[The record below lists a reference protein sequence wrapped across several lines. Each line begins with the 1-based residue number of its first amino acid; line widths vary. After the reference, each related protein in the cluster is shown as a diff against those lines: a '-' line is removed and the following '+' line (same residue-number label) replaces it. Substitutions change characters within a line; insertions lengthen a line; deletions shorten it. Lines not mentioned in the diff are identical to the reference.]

1 MLIDGKLP
9 DMQKANHQASNPVQ
23 EAASANQHPKN
34 AIPERNALSEQ
45 EPRSSAAHAAAQAKM
60 TPPGEDS
67 DLASEPQIPSQ
78 PTNDQERA
86 ELASVLGAEMFK
98 RSPKLSRLLTYV
110 CDKYF
115 SGEGDELKEYSIA
128 VDVLGRDTEFDPQLD
143 AVVRVDTHHLRK
155 RLKQYYAGEGSSHDI
170 QIVVPTG
177 QYAPKFI
184 LSPKSTVPPSA
195 ETPEG
200 ELGDEAL
207 GAVIDNGDERVTA
220 AEGEEESQKAATGR
234 RVWLVIGLSVA
245 AVTAALLWLAIGR
258 SHQTDTDAARG
269 TGIAASPAGDP
280 AQNKS
285 VSAVVLAGE
294 TEGIRILAG
303 DHKGNYVDK
312 AGHTWLSDRYFTG
325 GETFRHSRE
334 IWRTEDPE
342 IFRSGRQGQFVY
354 EVPLNPGTYELHLYF
369 AETGVE
375 SEGLRS
381 VSLAING
388 LPVSTL
394 DVASDAD
401 GVNTATV
408 KIFKNVSPAKD
419 GILHLTFQGTGPSFV
434 NALEVLPG
442 TPGKM
447 LPVRLTA
454 RDAIYRDHLGQIWM
468 PDQYFLGG
476 RRSTR
481 RTPIEGTA
489 DPELYIAQRF
499 GHFSYSIPV
508 VEGGH
513 YAITLRFAETYFTPP
528 ESVGGVGSRVFD
540 VYCNGTTL
548 LKDFDIL
555 KETGGVGNRT
565 VVKVFHNVPA
575 SPQGKI
581 NLSFVPITNY
591 ALVTAIEVTEE

>member
-1 MLIDGKLP
+1 MG
-9 DMQKANHQASNPVQ
+9 
-23 EAASANQHPKN
+23 
-34 AIPERNALSEQ
+34 
-45 EPRSSAAHAAAQAKM
+45 
-60 TPPGEDS
+60 
-67 DLASEPQIPSQ
+67 Q
-78 PTNDQERA
+78 PTNEQERA
-86 ELASVLGAEMFK
+86 ELASILGTEVFK

-115 SGEGDELKEYSIA
+115 NGETDELKEYSIA

-155 RLKQYYAGEGSSHDI
+155 RLKEYYASEGSSHQV
-170 QIVVPTG
+170 QIVIPTG
-177 QYAPKFI
+177 QYAPKFV
-184 LSPKSTVPPSA
+184 LSPKSILPQPT
-195 ETPEG
+195 
-200 ELGDEAL
+200 
-207 GAVIDNGDERVTA
+207 
-220 AEGEEESQKAATGR
+220 ESQEKELADEVPTSAGESSGESDDAPQKA
-234 RVWLVIGLSVA
+234 SVA
-245 AVTAALLWLAIGR
+245 ARLWLTIGLVVAMAAAVWLWPVGR
-258 SHQTDTDAARG
+258 SHQTDTENTAQSRAAG
-269 TGIAASPAGDP
+269 VVASHGDDTT
-280 AQNKS
+280 QNKTG
-285 VSAVVLAGE
+285 SASALAGG

-312 AGHTWLSDRYFTG
+312 TGHVWLPDRYFTG

-334 IWRTEDPE
+334 IARTQDPE

-354 EVPLNPGTYELHLYF
+354 EIPLNPGSYELHLYF

-375 SEGLRS
+375 SEALRS

-394 DVASDAD
+394 DVASDAE
-401 GVNTATV
+401 GVNTATM
-408 KIFKNVSPAKD
+408 KIFKNVAPAKD

-447 LPVRLTA
+447 LPVRFTA
-454 RDAIYRDHLGQIWM
+454 RDTIYRDHLGQVWM
-468 PDQYFLGG
+468 PDQYSLGG

-481 RTPIEGTA
+481 RTPIEDTA

-508 VEGGH
+508 VEGGR
-513 YAITLRFAETYFTPP
+513 YAITLHFAETYFTPP
-528 ESVGGVGSRVFD
+528 ESVGGIGSRVFD

-555 KETGGVGNRT
+555 KETGGVGNRP

-581 NLSFVPITNY
+581 NLTFVPITNY